1 MKEENPSE
9 NRAKAQKFSD
19 QNQIPKGNNAKSI
32 SNSSKPR
39 SSWGSQIVKGFSADK
54 KTKSQ
59 TTTVAAKKMPLT
71 SSDIPNQKTPFL
83 LSHSRAK
90 RSLGCDLSCSANAT
104 QVHPNP
110 IPNNRKSISGSR
122 DLFLELDHLRS
133 LLQESKE
140 REFKLQAELSDCK
153 RNPKVLD
160 LERELELKKSEVD
173 NLVNKVGILESEKVS
188 LTQQLVSLTSGV
200 ETEIPNASPSSH
212 NLEMEV
218 VELRRL
224 NKELQLQK
232 RNLSCRLSSMES
244 QVTTPSKVS
253 EVKSQSLVCKF
264 PFFPLHSVI
273 LLFILLAQNI
283 RTEMNSK
290 YSHIFLLLFG

>member
-9 NRAKAQKFSD
+9 NRAKAPKFSD
-19 QNQIPKGNNAKSI
+19 QNRIPKGNNAKFN

-39 SSWGSQIVKGFSADK
+39 TSWGSQIVKGFSADK

-59 TTTVAAKKMPLT
+59 THTVATKKMPLT
-71 SSDIPNQKTPFL
+71 SSDIPNQKNPFL

-90 RSLGCDLSCSANAT
+90 RSLVGDLSCSAHDT
-104 QVHPNP
+104 RVHPNT
-110 IPNNRKSISGSR
+110 INTNRTNHSGSR
-122 DLFLELDHLRS
+122 DLFLELDQLRS

-140 REFKLQAELSDCK
+140 REFKLQAELSECK

-173 NLVNKVGILESEKVS
+173 NLVCKVGLLESEKLS
-188 LTQQLVSLTSGV
+188 LTQQLVYLTSGI
-200 ETEIPNASPSSH
+200 ETEFPNAPPASSH

-244 QVTTPSKVS
+244 QVATPSRAS
-253 EVKSQSLVCKF
+253 EVVSQSHMFNF
-264 PFFPLHSVI
+264 PFSLLNSV
-273 LLFILLAQNI
+273 LLVFILLAQKKQDLNEFKI
-283 RTEMNSK
+283 
-290 YSHIFLLLFG
+290 